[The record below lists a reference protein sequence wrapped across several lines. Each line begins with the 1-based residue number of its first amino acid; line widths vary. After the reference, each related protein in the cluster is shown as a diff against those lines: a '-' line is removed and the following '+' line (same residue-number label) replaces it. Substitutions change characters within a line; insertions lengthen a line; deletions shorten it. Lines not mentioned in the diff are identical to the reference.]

1 MIINFDFEIRLGL
14 HKIRIHIFIDVE
26 RHNLYKNQ

>member
-14 HKIRIHIFIDVE
+14 HKIRIYIFIDVE